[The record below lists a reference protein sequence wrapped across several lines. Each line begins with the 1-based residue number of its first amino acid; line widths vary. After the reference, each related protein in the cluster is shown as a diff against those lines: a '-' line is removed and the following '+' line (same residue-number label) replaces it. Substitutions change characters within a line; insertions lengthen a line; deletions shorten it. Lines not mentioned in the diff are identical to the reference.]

1 MRLINKFHILVLA
14 VVASVTLVSC
24 GEYARILKSTD
35 VDEKYEFAKV
45 YFARG
50 KYNKAATLLGD
61 VAPIYRGTEKAEEAK
76 FMLAESY
83 FYQKDYLSAGEYYTR
98 YVNDFPRGK
107 YVEDAR
113 YKIAYGDY
121 LDSPD
126 ARLDQTVTKRAI
138 KEIDSFVDLYPR
150 SEKSDTLTML
160 RMELTDKLCYKEYLS
175 AKLYLNLG
183 TYLGNNYESAI
194 ITARNAI
201 NDYPYSKW
209 REDLSYVIFR
219 AKYEAAILSVSEL
232 EEDRLREASD
242 EYYNFI
248 NEFGEG
254 KYKEEIAK
262 CFEKITKKL
271 AKYAN

>member
-1 MRLINKFHILVLA
+1 MRLINKIHIQILA
-14 VVASVTLVSC
+14 IVASLTLISC
-24 GEYARILKSTD
+24 GEYNRILKSTD
-35 VDEKYEFAKV
+35 VDEKFEFAKV
-45 YFARG
+45 YFERG

-107 YVEDAR
+107 YVQDAR

-150 SEKSDTLTML
+150 SEKSDTLTLL

-183 TYLGNNYESAI
+183 TYMGNNYESAI

-201 NDYPYSKW
+201 NDYPYSKY
-209 REDLSYVIFR
+209 REDLSYIIFR
-219 AKYEAAILSVSEL
+219 AKYEAAILSVQEL

-242 EYYNFI
+242 EYFNFH

-254 KYKEEIAK
+254 KYKDEIAK
-262 CFEKITKKL
+262 CFEKLSNKL

>member
-1 MRLINKFHILVLA
+1 MRLINKFHILVLS

-150 SEKSDTLTML
+150 SPKSDTLTML

-209 REDLSYVIFR
+209 REDLAYVIFR
-219 AKYEAAILSVSEL
+219 SKYESAILSVSEL

-254 KYKEEIAK
+254 KFKDEVAK

>member
-1 MRLINKFHILVLA
+1 MRLIYKIHLLILV
-14 VVASVTLVSC
+14 VVASVTLISC
-24 GEYARILKSTD
+24 GEYNRVLKSTD
-35 VDEKYEFAKV
+35 VDEKFEFAKV
-45 YFARG
+45 YFSRG

-76 FMLAESY
+76 FMQAECY
-83 FYQKDYLSAGEYYTR
+83 FYMNDYMSAGEYYTR

-107 YVEDAR
+107 YVQDAR
-113 YKIAYGDY
+113 YKIAYGDF

-126 ARLDQTVTKRAI
+126 ARLDQATTKRAI
-138 KEIDSFVDLYPR
+138 KEIDSFIDLYPR
-150 SEKSDTLTML
+150 SEKSDTLTLL

-219 AKYEAAILSVSEL
+219 AKYESAILSVKEL

-242 EYYNFI
+242 EYYNFH
-248 NEFGEG
+248 NEYGDG
-254 KYKEEIAK
+254 KYKSEVEK
-262 CFEKITKKL
+262 CFEKITKRL
-271 AKYAN
+271 EKYVN

>member
-1 MRLINKFHILVLA
+1 MRLINKIHILILA
-14 VVASVTLVSC
+14 VVASLTLISC
-24 GEYARILKSTD
+24 GEYNRILKSTD
-35 VDEKYEFAKV
+35 VDEKFEFAKV
-45 YFARG
+45 YFERG

-107 YVEDAR
+107 YVQDAR

-150 SEKSDTLTML
+150 SEKSDTLTLL
-160 RMELTDKLCYKEYLS
+160 RLELTDKLCYKEYLS
-175 AKLYLNLG
+175 ARLYLNLG
-183 TYLGNNYESAI
+183 TYMGNNYESAI

-201 NDYPYSKW
+201 NDYPYSKY
-209 REDLSYVIFR
+209 REDLSYIIFR
-219 AKYEAAILSVSEL
+219 AKYEAAILSVQEL

-242 EYYNFI
+242 EYFNFK
-248 NEFGEG
+248 NEYGEG
-254 KYKEEIAK
+254 KYKDEIAK
-262 CFEKITKKL
+262 CFGKISKRLERYT
-271 AKYAN
+271 N

>member
-1 MRLINKFHILVLA
+1 MRLINKIHILILA
-14 VVASVTLVSC
+14 IVASLTLISC
-24 GEYARILKSTD
+24 GEYNRILKSTD
-35 VDEKYEFAKV
+35 VDEKFEFAKV
-45 YFARG
+45 YFERG

-107 YVEDAR
+107 YVQDAR

-150 SEKSDTLTML
+150 SEKSDTLTLL

-183 TYLGNNYESAI
+183 TYMGNNYESAI

-201 NDYPYSKW
+201 NDYPYSKY
-209 REDLSYVIFR
+209 REDLSYIIFR
-219 AKYEAAILSVSEL
+219 AKYEAAILSVQEL

-242 EYYNFI
+242 EYFNFH

-254 KYKEEIAK
+254 KYKDEIAK
-262 CFEKITKKL
+262 CFEKLSNKL